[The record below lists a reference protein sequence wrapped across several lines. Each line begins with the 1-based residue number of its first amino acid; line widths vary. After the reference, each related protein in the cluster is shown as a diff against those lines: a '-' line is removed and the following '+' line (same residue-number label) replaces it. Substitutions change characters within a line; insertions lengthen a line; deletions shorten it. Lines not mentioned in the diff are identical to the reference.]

1 MTERRRLPNR
11 RRSET
16 FDFIAQGMKFT
27 ATFSRGDNGSVQ
39 EIFLTNHRAS
49 SQAGINASDAAL
61 VASIA
66 LQHSVPFDTIRKAL
80 SRDSQGRGSGPLAV
94 AMDAIAEIESAP

>member
-1 MTERRRLPNR
+1 MTERQRLPNR

-16 FDFIAQGMKFT
+16 FDFVAQNMRFT
-27 ATFSRGDNGSVQ
+27 ATFSRGDDGSVL
-39 EIFLTNHRAS
+39 EIFLTNHRAQ
-49 SQAGINASDAAL
+49 SQAGINASDAAV

-80 SRDSQGRGSGPLAV
+80 SRDSQGHGSGPLAV
-94 AMDAIAEIESAP
+94 AMDAIAEMDGEP